1 MVKTSGHLGEGVWD
15 RQSFL
20 GVFVICQQAEVVV
33 FVFGSVLNF
42 LDGSDFMTLELNQ
55 QLADL

>member
-1 MVKTSGHLGEGVWD
+1 M
-15 RQSFL
+15 
-20 GVFVICQQAEVVV
+20 VV

-55 QLADL
+55 QLADI